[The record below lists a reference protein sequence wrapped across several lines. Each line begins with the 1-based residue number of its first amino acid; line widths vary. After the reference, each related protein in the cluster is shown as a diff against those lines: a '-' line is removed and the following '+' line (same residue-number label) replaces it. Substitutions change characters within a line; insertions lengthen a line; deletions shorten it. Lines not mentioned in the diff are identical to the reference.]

1 MEPLNVLYPLKPFSD
16 NYNHI
21 LFSQSILFL
30 TFISTLRF
38 LLDVKRCNAGV
49 KLLMRFAS
57 KIIDKYNALPEEERD
72 TSSILGHLVRM
83 QVSHESERVAD
94 AVGNNYMYHNLS
106 YGILIS
112 LSLIL
117 SL

>member
-1 MEPLNVLYPLKPFSD
+1 MGKHTLSLPLTPSLTRSIVLLNPIKLVYIF
-16 NYNHI
+16 
-21 LFSQSILFL
+21 
-30 TFISTLRF
+30 TLLF

-57 KIIDKYNALPEEERD
+57 KIIEKYNALPEEERD

-94 AVGNNYMYHNLS
+94 AVGMY
-106 YGILIS
+106 Y
-112 LSLIL
+112 LSLNIL
-117 SL
+117 

>member
-1 MEPLNVLYPLKPFSD
+1 MQVGKHTLSLPLTPSLTRSIVLLNPIKLVY
-16 NYNHI
+16 
-21 LFSQSILFL
+21 
-30 TFISTLRF
+30 ISTLLF

-94 AVGNNYMYHNLS
+94 AVGNNYLYHNLS